1 MSDQQQPP
9 DNGPSNHRALWS
21 CRAAI
26 VTWLGVSVGAW
37 FLIASLFVGLVPDG
51 PDNSADDE
59 DYENLGEIAPAAGTE
74 EPCPPTAETAEID
87 IDDEAGNLA
96 DIEPAAGPCD
106 TGAESM
112 QLPARDCPSEASPAP
127 EACDEQN

>member
-1 MSDQQQPP
+1 MADQQQPP
-9 DNGPSNHRALWS
+9 GNGPSNRRALWS
-21 CRAAI
+21 WRAAI

-51 PDNSADDE
+51 PDNIADDE
-59 DYENLGEIAPAAGTE
+59 DYENLGEIAPAAGTPA
-74 EPCPPTAETAEID
+74 PCPPAAATAESD

-106 TGAESM
+106 AGAESM
-112 QLPARDCPSEASPAP
+112 QPSARDCPSEAAVP
-127 EACDEQN
+127 EACDGQN